1 MERITNFFMKRR
13 TLFWSVLVIILLIGI
28 LAYIKMPKLEDPAV
42 TVKQASVVL
51 LYPGSDTERMEK
63 EVVAVVEEQ
72 LRTLPDVR
80 KISSNVKPGQAII
93 QVEFDYETPMQEVE
107 QHFDMVRRKVN
118 DVEMMLPPGVMS
130 PIVIDD
136 MMDVYG
142 IFYALSGDDYEYSE
156 LEEYAKTLKREI
168 LPIKGVKRVNIG
180 GTRREVIDISFT
192 PEQIKNN
199 GNLPMLVAQALQS
212 LTKPIDSGKI
222 NNGPDRLNVEITDG
236 AKSVKEISDL
246 ILNLTDG
253 KKVRLGDI
261 AKVSRHYDENQSG
274 AFYLNGNKAL
284 TILVAMEN
292 NAVVPDVGKLV
303 DEKIEQVFTRFPV
316 GISIDKV
323 FFQPDQVN
331 AAMSSFM
338 INLIESVLIVI
349 FVLML
354 AMGWRSG
361 IIIGLGLI
369 LTVAFTLP
377 VLSAL
382 GTTLQRISLGAF
394 IIAMGMLVDNA
405 VVIMDGIMKDREK
418 GLPKRE
424 YLLRIGRQTAMPL
437 LGATIIAAATFVPI
451 YLTTGTVGEFAGDL
465 FLVVCV
471 SLLISWMLAL
481 VQVPVCADKWLD
493 PKNIENNIATQ
504 PKLNRVEQMVKRLV
518 EWLIGHKGITVGIGI
533 VLLAGAG
540 ATVLLVKNVF
550 FPDFDYDQFVI
561 ECYYPSESNP
571 QSVRDRMF
579 ELSDSIMKDPEVKNV
594 AISLGGTPG
603 RYCLVRPVPEGGD
616 NYAEFIID
624 CKDFKAVLRLSKEMT
639 KKLRY
644 IAPEAYIRSRKYNFS
659 VSSSH
664 LVEVEFMGPDASVLR
679 QLSAEAE
686 KIMKS
691 SPYVDP
697 YTVQNSWDAPSRQV
711 TVAYSSQSAARAGVN
726 RSDVGNSIQAA
737 TDGYTVGV
745 ISDRE
750 NLVPINIV
758 VRNSDGS
765 KIEDLG
771 SIPVWSIMNVNL
783 SPTEVK
789 GLMTGATDSN
799 KLLEK
804 MGRVTTL
811 SNCIDSI
818 ATSWQES
825 LISRYN
831 GEKAIQ
837 AECDPDPFNPEAT
850 PDKLMKSVKP
860 QIDKIQLPPGYKM
873 RWVGESEIADESLG
887 KVMQNLPVM
896 IVILIIIMLLLFNN
910 WKKLAVILLC
920 FPFVLCGIVP
930 ALLITDTPF
939 TFLAILGLMGLTG
952 MMIKNAIVLVDEIN
966 ALNTVQK
973 WELYPA
979 IVHATVSRVRPVLL
993 ASLTTVAGMIPL
1005 VPDPMYGPLAVTVI
1019 GGLLIGTLVTLL
1031 FLPVLYSLFFK
1042 VKPSSS
1048 SNL

>member
-1 MERITNFFMKRR
+1 MERVTGFFMRR
-13 TLFWSVLVIILLIGI
+13 QTLFWSILVLILLVGI
-28 LAYIKMPKLEDPAV
+28 LIYIRMPKLEDPAV
-42 TVKQASVVL
+42 TVKQASVVII
-51 LYPGSDTERMEK
+51 YPGANTERVERD
-63 EVVAVVEEQ
+63 VVKVVEEH

-80 KISSNVKPGQAII
+80 KISSTVKQGQALI
-93 QVEFDYETPMQEVE
+93 QVEFEYETPMQEIE
-107 QHFDMVRRKVN
+107 QHFDLVRRKVG
-118 DVEMMLPPGVMS
+118 DAEMMLPPGVMS

-142 IFYALSGDDYEYSE
+142 IFYALSGEDYEYAE

-180 GTRREVIDISFT
+180 GTQREVIDISFT

-212 LTKPIDSGKI
+212 VTKPINAGKI
-222 NNGPDRLNVEITDG
+222 ENGNDRISVEVTEG
-236 AKSVKEISDL
+236 AHTVEEISN
-246 ILNLTDG
+246 IYINLTDG
-253 KKVRLGDI
+253 KKVRLGDL
-261 AKVSRHYDENQSG
+261 AKISRHLDESQSG

-284 TILVAMEN
+284 TLLVALEN
-292 NAVVPDVGKLV
+292 SAVVPEVGKIV
-303 DEKIEQVFTRFPV
+303 DEKIAEVFERFPV
-316 GISIDKV
+316 GISIDKI

-331 AAMSSFM
+331 SAISSFM

-354 AMGWRSG
+354 AMGWRAG

-369 LTVAFTLP
+369 LTVA
-377 VLSAL
+377 LSFPILNSL

-405 VVIMDGIMKDREK
+405 VVIMDGIMKDRER
-418 GLPKRE
+418 GLPKKE
-424 YLLRIGRQTAMPL
+424 YLNRIGRQTALPL
-437 LGATIIAAATFVPI
+437 LGATIIAAATFLPI
-451 YLTTGTVGEFAGDL
+451 YLTSGTVGEFAGDL

-471 SLLISWMLAL
+471 SLLVSWVLAL

-493 PKNIENNIATQ
+493 PKNIDRDINEQ
-504 PKLNRVEQMVKRLV
+504 PKLSALEKQVKKLV
-518 EWLIGHKGITVGIGI
+518 EWLIRHKWLTVGFGVI
-533 VLLAGAG
+533 LLGAAGSS
-540 ATVLLVKNVF
+540 VLLVKNVF
-550 FPDFDYDQFVI
+550 FPDFDYNQFVM
-561 ECYYPSESNP
+561 ECYYPAESNP
-571 QSVRDRMF
+571 QSVRERMF
-579 ELSDSIMKDPEVKNV
+579 QLSDSLMSDKDVQNV
-594 AISLGGTPG
+594 AISLGGAPG
-603 RYCLVRPVPEGGD
+603 RYCLVRPIPEGGD
-616 NYAEFIID
+616 NYAEFIIE
-624 CKDFKAVLRLSKEMT
+624 CTDFHAVQRLSKEMT
-639 KKLRY
+639 RKLRA

-659 VSSSH
+659 VSSTH
-664 LVEVEFMGPDASVLR
+664 LVEVEFTGPDPVVLR
-679 QLSAEAE
+679 RLCEQAEA
-686 KIMKS
+686 IMKS

-697 YTVQNSWDAPSRQV
+697 YTVQNSWDAPSRQLS
-711 TVAYSSQSAARAGVN
+711 VAYSSHSAARAGVN
-726 RSDVGNSIQAA
+726 RADVGNSLQAA

-765 KIEDLG
+765 RLEDLG
-771 SIPVWSIMNVNL
+771 STPVWSMVNANV
-783 SPTEVK
+783 SPTELR
-789 GLMTGATDSN
+789 GLMTGAVSPEDIQS
-799 KLLEK
+799 KL
-804 MGRVTTL
+804 GRVTTL
-811 SNCIDSI
+811 DNCIDSI
-818 ATSWQES
+818 STVWEES

-831 GEKAIQ
+831 GERAIQ

-850 PDKLMKSVKP
+850 PDKLMKSVKKD
-860 QIDKIQLPPGYKM
+860 IDNIQLPPGYKM
-873 RWVGESEIADESLG
+873 RWVGENEVAGESTG

-896 IVILIIIMLLLFNN
+896 IVILIVVLLLLFNN

-966 ALNTVQK
+966 ALNTAQK
-973 WELYPA
+973 WDLYPA
-979 IVHATVSRVRPVLL
+979 IVHATLSRVRPVLL
-993 ASLTTVAGMIPL
+993 ASLTTVAGMLPL
-1005 VPDPMYGPLAVTVI
+1005 VSDPMYGPLAVTVI

-1042 VKPSSS
+1042 VKP
-1048 SNL
+1048 LPQ

>member
-1 MERITNFFMKRR
+1 MERIVKFFMQRQ
-13 TLFWSVLVIILLIGI
+13 TLFWSVLVIMLLVGI
-28 LAYIKMPKLEDPAV
+28 LAYIRMPKLEDPAV
-42 TVKQASVVL
+42 TVKQASVVVI
-51 LYPGSDTERMEK
+51 YPGSDTERMEK
-63 EVVAVVEEQ
+63 EVVAVVEER

-80 KISSNVKPGQAII
+80 AISSTIKPGQAII
-93 QVEFDYETPMQEVE
+93 QVEFEYETPMQEVE
-107 QHFDMVRRKVN
+107 QHFDMLRRKVS

-142 IFYALSGDDYEYSE
+142 IFYALSGEDYEYGE
-156 LEEYAKTLKREI
+156 LEEYAKKLKREI

-180 GTRREVIDISFT
+180 GTQREVIDITFT

-199 GNLPMLVAQALQS
+199 GNLPMLVAGALQS
-212 LTKPIDSGKI
+212 LTKPIDAGKI
-222 NNGPDRLNVEITDG
+222 DNGPDRLKIDVTDG
-236 AKSVKEISDL
+236 AKTVEEISGL
-246 ILNLTDG
+246 LLNLPDG

-261 AKVSRHYDENQSG
+261 AKVTRHIDDNQSG
-274 AFYLNGNKAL
+274 SFYLNGNKAL
-284 TILVAMEN
+284 TILVALES
-292 NAVVPDVGKLV
+292 NAIVPEVGKMV
-303 DEKIEQVFTRFPV
+303 DEKIGEVFTQFPV
-316 GISIDKV
+316 GITVDKV

-331 AAMSSFM
+331 SAVSSFM

-361 IIIGLGLI
+361 LIIGFGLI
-369 LTVAFTLP
+369 LTVALSFP
-377 VLSAL
+377 ILSAF

-418 GLPKRE
+418 GLSGKD
-424 YLLRIGRQTAMPL
+424 YLLRVGRQTAMPL

-471 SLLISWMLAL
+471 SLLISWILAL
-481 VQVPVCADKWLD
+481 IQVPVCADKWLD
-493 PKNIENNIATQ
+493 PKNIEKDVATQ
-504 PKLNRVEQMVKRLV
+504 PKLNWAEKRVKKLV
-518 EWLIGHKGITVGIGI
+518 EWLIGHKWITVAIGAL
-533 VLLAGAG
+533 LLAGAG
-540 ATVLLVKNVF
+540 STVLLVKNVF
-550 FPDFDYDQFVI
+550 FPDFDYDQFVV
-561 ECYYPSESNP
+561 ECYFPSESNP
-571 QSVRDRMF
+571 QSVRQRMF
-579 ELSDSIMKDPEVKNV
+579 ELSDSIMQEPEVRNV
-594 AISLGGTPG
+594 AINLGGAPG

-624 CKDFKAVLRLSKEMT
+624 CKDFKSVQYLSKELT
-639 KKLRY
+639 KKLRE
-644 IAPEAYIRSRKYNFS
+644 ISPEAYIRARKYNFS

-664 LVEVEFMGPDASVLR
+664 LVEVEFTGPDASVLR
-679 QLSAEAE
+679 RLSEEAE
-686 KIMKS
+686 GIMRS

-697 YTVQNSWDAPSRQV
+697 YTVQNSWESPSRQV
-711 TVAYSSQSAARAGVN
+711 SVAYSSYSAARAGVN
-726 RSDVGNSIQAA
+726 RSDVGNSLQAA
-737 TDGYTVGV
+737 SDGYTVGV

-765 KIEDLG
+765 KIQDLG
-771 SIPVWSIMNVNL
+771 SIPVWSMMNVNL

-789 GLMTGATDSN
+789 GLMTGATDAQQ
-799 KLLEK
+799 LVGK

-818 ATSWQES
+818 TTSWQES

-850 PDKLMKSVKP
+850 PDKLMKSVKS
-860 QIDKIQLPPGYKM
+860 QIDKIELPQGYKM

-896 IVILIIIMLLLFNN
+896 IVILIVVILLLFNS

-952 MMIKNAIVLVDEIN
+952 MMIKNAIVLLDEIN
-966 ALNTVQK
+966 ALNTKQK

-993 ASLTTVAGMIPL
+993 ASLTTVAGMLPL
-1005 VPDPMYGPLAVTVI
+1005 VGDPMYGPLAVTVI

-1042 VKPSSS
+1042 VNPSEK
-1048 SNL
+1048 